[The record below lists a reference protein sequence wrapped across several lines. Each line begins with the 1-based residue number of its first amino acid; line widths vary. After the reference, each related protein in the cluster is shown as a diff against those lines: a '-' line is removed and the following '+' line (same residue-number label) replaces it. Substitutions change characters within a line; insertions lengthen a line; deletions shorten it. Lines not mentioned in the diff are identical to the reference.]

1 MSDAESMADY
11 YDPDH
16 SIRSPHIPIVP
27 VEKATWRG
35 RHLRSHPLNLDNPKK
50 IRLFLQ
56 QDRFWVNANLEEVRV
71 KNMDAEY
78 LFSTMVWLMKRAPE
92 VTLAVWL
99 DLSSRGEAPIDSI
112 SVGEPYFYIRN
123 TPLFRKLEERYLKLM
138 AG

>member
-92 VTLAVWL
+92 VTLAVVL
-99 DLSSRGEAPIDSI
+99 DLVSHGEVTQFSPAD
-112 SVGEPYFYIRN
+112 PYQYIHS
-123 TPLFRKLEERYLKLM
+123 TPLFQKLEERYLKLM